1 MGGCARVG
9 RCGGMLGGGGMRRPK
24 SGQNRIS
31 TSVAAKWYQVR
42 GEESREERGE
52 ERGGNQNDTFT
63 QTSEGVLLNTTERGS
78 NL

>member
-1 MGGCARVG
+1 
-9 RCGGMLGGGGMRRPK
+9 MRRPK

-31 TSVAAKWYQVR
+31 TSMASALYQVR
-42 GEESREERGE
+42 GEESREERGEESREESREERGE

-63 QTSEGVLLNTTERGS
+63 QTSEGVLLKTTERGS

>member
-24 SGQNRIS
+24 SGQNPIL
-31 TSVAAKWYQVR
+31 TSVASKWYQVR
-42 GEESREERGE
+42 GGVRGE
-52 ERGGNQNDTFT
+52 VRGEVRGRNQNYTFT
-63 QTSEGVLLNTTERGS
+63 QTSEGVSLNTTEHGS

>member
-24 SGQNRIS
+24 SGQNPIL
-31 TSVAAKWYQVR
+31 TSVASKWYQVR
-42 GEESREERGE
+42 GEERGE
-52 ERGGNQNDTFT
+52 VRGRNQNYTFT
-63 QTSEGVLLNTTERGS
+63 QTSEGVSLNTTEHGS

>member
-24 SGQNRIS
+24 SGQNRILTPIAS
-31 TSVAAKWYQVR
+31 KLYQVSREER
-42 GEESREERGE
+42 GEESRE